1 MSDIERVHLPARRP
15 GPHAAPPAIRD
26 NPLMALRQAI
36 MVLDDQRA
44 ALAEAGDY
52 EGLAFGGRDLGVLVG
67 ELDTVL
73 RQVRVD
79 VAGLLDDVERERR
92 TEIRE
97 RAEADGKKVP
107 KFAEEDAR
115 LGKVKRE
122 VDGLGLVEVNGGY
135 DRKGWQSLDLLR
147 KMLGIALDEMPLVNP
162 ETGEDAHAQVYDRL
176 VEVLGDTMPLHPSLQ
191 WKVGTDWEGKP
202 PTGLRKY
209 GINPDDWCERT
220 DKLRL
225 ASWPRGME

>member
-1 MSDIERVHLPARRP
+1 MSGIERANLPATRP
-15 GPHAAPPAIRD
+15 APPPAIRD

-79 VAGLLDDVERERR
+79 VAELLDDVERERR

-97 RAEADGKKVP
+97 RALDDGKKVP

-122 VDGLGLVEVNGGY
+122 VDGLRLVEVNGGY

-147 KMLGIALDEMPLVNP
+147 KMLGIALDDMALWTSE
-162 ETGEDAHAQVYDRL
+162 GEDAHAAVYDRL

-209 GINPDDWCERT
+209 GINPDEWCDRT

>member
-1 MSDIERVHLPARRP
+1 MSDIERTNLPATRP
-15 GPHAAPPAIRD
+15 APPPAIRD

-44 ALAEAGDY
+44 ALVERGDY

-79 VAGLLDDVERERR
+79 VAELLDAEERDRR
-92 TEIRE
+92 DEIRE
-97 RAEADGKKVP
+97 RAEAEGKRVP
-107 KFAEEDAR
+107 RFAQPDVR
-115 LGKVKRE
+115 LGRVKRE
-122 VDGLGLVEVNGGY
+122 VEGLGLVEVNGGY
-135 DRKGWQSLDLLR
+135 DRKGWQSLALLR
-147 KMLGIALDEMPLVNP
+147 HMLGVALDDMPIFDA
-162 ETGEDAHAQVYDRL
+162 ETGEDAHEAVYARL
-176 VEVLGDTMPLHPSLQ
+176 MEVLGDTMPLHPSLQ

-209 GINPDDWCERT
+209 GVNPDEWCERT
-220 DKLRL
+220 DKTRL

>member
-1 MSDIERVHLPARRP
+1 MSDIERVVGTPYARSRVP
-15 GPHAAPPAIRD
+15 EQVRQD
-26 NPLMALRQAI
+26 PLMALRQAI

-44 ALAEAGDY
+44 ALVELGDY

-79 VAGLLDDVERERR
+79 VATLVDAEERERR
-92 TEIRE
+92 DEIRE
-97 RAEADGKKVP
+97 RAEAEGKKVP
-107 KFAEEDAR
+107 KFAEPDVR
-115 LGKVKRE
+115 LGRVKRE
-122 VDGLGLVEVNGGY
+122 VEGLGLVEVNGGY
-135 DRKGWQSLDLLR
+135 DRKGWQSLALLR
-147 KMLGIALDEMPLVNP
+147 TMLSIALDEMPLWTS
-162 ETGEDAHAQVYDRL
+162 EGEDAHAQVYDRL

-220 DKLRL
+220 DKTRL